1 MTPASRPI
9 RVGLD
14 LRKLGPRPNDYPE
27 FAEILSRSE
36 VQPVLLT
43 YPGDDGA
50 VIRVWR
56 NTFKS
61 SELWYSSFASLEDTG
76 RTADSR
82 EFWITRKDADGELVQ
97 SSHCNF
103 LDYPS
108 LLVAAGILSDEI
120 ALEDRHYAAALAAA
134 GMKLGID
141 VIVTLAPSLDRVDV
155 PENDVVAMVAP
166 KHLAGVFG
174 HYLRMT
180 GSRIPQRVARGKT
193 TISTQHH
200 SLKDVY
206 DWGVISLAPFLTS
219 LAQVASTL
227 QEFQAV
233 QEILSIQARLRRAAR
248 SLDELLAALSRTN
261 GHDVKPDDDSLEFAS
276 EAFDRELL
284 YLVAVFDSFGRA
296 FARWLD
302 PAAAE
307 TRVSLHHR
315 RFYEQY
321 VEPSFPQHPNLGR
334 LRNLQE
340 FSFVCARLRNQIH
353 SVFRPSEAF
362 PSQGYG
368 SSESVAIRLDQEI
381 QDVLTAEQVDALGVW
396 RADLLFGSAVV
407 ADLATAGIGFL
418 RMTLEYVELFS
429 KMVMCTVPT
438 DKPNRLPFLGK
449 VTDTG
454 APLPAPHENEV
465 MYRSLFG
472 WADVS

>member
-1 MTPASRPI
+1 M
-9 RVGLD
+9 
-14 LRKLGPRPNDYPE
+14 
-27 FAEILSRSE
+27 
-36 VQPVLLT
+36 QPVLLA
-43 YPGDDGA
+43 YPGDDGST
-50 VIRVWR
+50 IRAWHD
-56 NTFKS
+56 TFVS
-61 SELWYSSFASLEDTG
+61 SELWYSSYGSLEDTE

-82 EFWITRKDADGELVQ
+82 DFWVTQKNADGELIQ

-108 LLVAAGILSDEI
+108 LLVAAGMLSDDI

-134 GMKLGID
+134 GVKLGID
-141 VIVTLAPSLDRVDV
+141 VMVTLAPSLDRVDV

-166 KHLAGVFG
+166 KHLTAVFG
-174 HYLRMT
+174 HFLRMT
-180 GSRIPQRVARGKT
+180 GNRTPQRVVRGRT

-200 SLKDVY
+200 SLKDLY
-206 DWGVISLAPFLTS
+206 DWGIISLAPFLTS

-227 QEFQAV
+227 REVQAV

-261 GHDVKPDDDSLEFAS
+261 GHNVKPDEDSLEFAS

-302 PAAAE
+302 PAGAE
-307 TRVSLHHR
+307 ARISLHHR
-315 RFYEQY
+315 KFYEQY
-321 VEPSFPQHPNLGR
+321 VEPTYPQHPGLRR
-334 LRNLQE
+334 LRELQE

-368 SSESVAIRLDQEI
+368 SSESVAIRLDQDI
-381 QDVLTAEQVDALGVW
+381 QDVLTAEHVDALGIW
-396 RADLLFGSAVV
+396 RADLLFNSAVV
-407 ADLATAGIGFL
+407 ADLATAGVGFL

-429 KMVMCTVPT
+429 KVVMCTVPA

-454 APLPAPHENEV
+454 APLPTPHQDEIL
-465 MYRSLFG
+465 YRNLFG
-472 WADVS
+472 WAEAN